1 MDYFSE
7 LLESYTKLKKRTF
20 KLTYLNEAEEKKEGK
35 EEPTTDAATTA
46 KAQKAADAAI
56 ADAPQISSDKIA
68 AEGLK
73 VKNVVGEPTNMII
86 YKNVNTGAV
95 GVQGLG
101 PQGGI
106 LSIDKNVGTSTQP
119 KLERNQEAYD
129 EFVKKLSSESDLSQT
144 ATDSLNQ
151 DEADAQTA
159 EEIAAEQEA
168 LRQERLTKVGSLID
182 ADPERFPNASE
193 IKSLEVDSVSQI
205 DDLCTKGA
213 IPEHIC
219 KGEDNTLQY
228 IGGSAAKSLES
239 KLVNGTGFIAN
250 TDGVLAREQIS
261 SDMIQDVFSVNLD
274 LLKEMG
280 RSKPDCEYI
289 GKRMGLIGAGK
300 VAIFTNPEREEG
312 ESAKG
317 VVVSRG
323 GLHDAMLDKF
333 SACQGPKGIKPHK
346 FEGAS
351 ADINEI
357 KGRFNE
363 LFMGTMCR
371 VYSTARSF
379 IGQNLTPKQKQAQLA
394 PILDELR
401 AHVKQQQAELGA
413 FAGQTP
419 LNEQGV
425 VLDSYP
431 LMEEVDRQINVYSNP
446 EEIRNVMQQM
456 LIQLGTLVKQVEA
469 DDIIPAG
476 TAQTLGG
483 KVDNY
488 FLYVGKDAV
497 ERARSK
503 AKYLNLKP
511 EDALDTT
518 PAKLMADAS
527 GSPTKQEAIAKALE
541 RQDPPLSPDDNTTP
555 IATLNVGNKMSV
567 GGTIK
572 FGDIRL
578 SRAVD
583 IVMGNPIT
591 GSSPPPDEAA
601 YYKKLHGSLGMS
613 PGEVSATR
621 TYMTPIQAQVQ
632 RCSLLSQ
639 AATYDAEDG
648 TVQLTVP
655 AQAAGAAG
663 TVSVESFQY
672 GQKGSAF
679 YNACTKKVPNPHG
692 SEPKTVVEVAD
703 FQDPKVQAKMSESLQ
718 RDYLSKQLNDD
729 LNGNDPV
736 AVSGAIDSL
745 CMMAGA
751 TIMEMSEL
759 SQIVTEEGEDAE
771 PLVLNQNDILRG
783 LGEARA
789 AGLLKPPNI
798 EINGGTTTFKF
809 KVNGE
814 MISYNINMER
824 QKGSAAVSGKI
835 KKAEAEKAG
844 KRVRRLRGKKKKE
857 NQDTMYEYLSG
868 QINLL
873 EELIRQNY

>member
-1 MDYFSE
+1 
-7 LLESYTKLKKRTF
+7 
-20 KLTYLNEAEEKKEGK
+20 
-35 EEPTTDAATTA
+35 
-46 KAQKAADAAI
+46 
-56 ADAPQISSDKIA
+56 
-68 AEGLK
+68 
-73 VKNVVGEPTNMII
+73 
-86 YKNVNTGAV
+86 
-95 GVQGLG
+95 
-101 PQGGI
+101 
-106 LSIDKNVGTSTQP
+106 
-119 KLERNQEAYD
+119 
-129 EFVKKLSSESDLSQT
+129 
-144 ATDSLNQ
+144 
-151 DEADAQTA
+151 
-159 EEIAAEQEA
+159 
-168 LRQERLTKVGSLID
+168 
-182 ADPERFPNASE
+182 
-193 IKSLEVDSVSQI
+193 
-205 DDLCTKGA
+205 
-213 IPEHIC
+213 
-219 KGEDNTLQY
+219 
-228 IGGSAAKSLES
+228 
-239 KLVNGTGFIAN
+239 
-250 TDGVLAREQIS
+250 
-261 SDMIQDVFSVNLD
+261 MIQDVFSVNLD

-300 VAIFTNPEREEG
+300 VAIFTNPDREEG
-312 ESAKG
+312 ESAEG

-333 SACQGPKGIKPHK
+333 SACQGPEGIKSHK

-379 IGQNLTPKQKQAQLA
+379 IGQDLTPEQKQAELA
-394 PILDELR
+394 PILDELS
-401 AHVKQQQAELGA
+401 AHVRQQRAELGE
-413 FAGQTP
+413 FAGETP
-419 LNEQGV
+419 LAEQGV
-425 VLDSYP
+425 VLDTYP
-431 LMEEVDRQINVYSNP
+431 LMEEVDRQINVYDNP

-488 FLYVGKDAV
+488 FLYVGDDAV
-497 ERARSK
+497 ERAASR

-511 EDALDTT
+511 EDAIATT
-518 PAKLMADAS
+518 PAQLIAEAS
-527 GSPTKQEAIAKALE
+527 PAKQEAIIAALE
-541 RQDPPLSPDDNTTP
+541 RQGLSPDDDTTP
-555 IATLNVGNKMSV
+555 LSTLNVGNKMSV

-591 GSSPPPDEAA
+591 GSSPPPNQKA
-601 YYKKLHGSLGMS
+601 YYAKLHGSLGMS
-613 PGEVSATR
+613 PGEVAATR

-703 FQDPKVQAKMSESLQ
+703 FQDPKVQEKMSESLQ

-745 CMMAGA
+745 CMMAGT

-759 SQIVTEEGEDAE
+759 SQVVTEEGEDAE

-783 LGEARA
+783 LGEARS
-789 AGLLKPPNI
+789 AGRLKPPNI

-814 MISYNINMER
+814 MISYNINTER
-824 QKGSAAVSGKI
+824 QKGAAAVSGKI
-835 KKAEAEKAG
+835 KKVEAEKAG

-873 EELIRQNY
+873 EELIKQNY